1 MSKTIIVSNRLPV
14 KITDEN
20 GQLIISA
27 SEGGLATGL
36 GSIYQQ
42 GENIWIGWPGL
53 EIADPAQ
60 QKEVTD
66 KLRDIKLIP
75 VFLNQEEI
83 LEYYEGFSNGILW
96 PIFHYYASTYT
107 NYQQSNWDFYKL
119 VNQKFRDTVLSI
131 AEYGDTIWVHDYQL
145 LLLPGMLRKERPEL
159 TIGFFL
165 HIPFPSYEM
174 FRLIPWRA
182 ELLEGMI
189 GADLVGFHTYDD
201 VQHFLSAVG
210 RFLPYNSSSNIISVK
225 DRPVVAEAFP
235 MGIDDQKYASLPEKP
250 EVQLEIANLLDS
262 FKDIKIILSVDRL
275 DYSKGILQRLQA
287 FEYLLQHYPQ
297 YVEKIVLYMIVVPSR
312 DNVPQYKELR
322 DAIDKRVG
330 NINSLYRTLNWSPI
344 LYFYRSFPI
353 ETLSALYHIA
363 HVGLVTP
370 MRDGMNL
377 VSKEYVASRT
387 QNNGVLILSEM
398 AGASKELIDA
408 LIVNPNNIDNI
419 TECIVRALEMPEN
432 EQKIRM
438 ELMREVVSRFN
449 VFHWVKIYMEKLAEV
464 KELQKS
470 MQSRHLDQKLSSVI
484 RESYRKAKKRIL
496 FLDYDGTLVGFK
508 NDIYKANPDPELY
521 QLIKSLS
528 ADEANDI
535 VLISGRDYHNLEEW
549 FGHSGIHLISEHGAW
564 QKAKNGDWE
573 SIRGLDDLWKADI
586 MPILKT
592 YVDRTPGAFIE
603 EKSYSL
609 VWHYRKAQR
618 GLGELRSNE
627 LINNLMYV
635 IKDRG
640 LQLLPGNK
648 VIEIKN
654 IEVNKGKA
662 ALSLLYAQKYDFILA
677 VGDDHTDEDIFKAIP
692 ETAFT
697 IKVGSTISAARF
709 YLRNPEEVRAF
720 LKKLSTD
727 SY

>member
-521 QLIKSLS
+521 QLI
-528 ADEANDI
+528 
-535 VLISGRDYHNLEEW
+535 
-549 FGHSGIHLISEHGAW
+549 
-564 QKAKNGDWE
+564 E
-573 SIRGLDDLWKADI
+573 S
-586 MPILKT
+586 
-592 YVDRTPGAFIE
+592 
-603 EKSYSL
+603 
-609 VWHYRKAQR
+609 
-618 GLGELRSNE
+618 
-627 LINNLMYV
+627 
-635 IKDRG
+635 
-640 LQLLPGNK
+640 
-648 VIEIKN
+648 
-654 IEVNKGKA
+654 
-662 ALSLLYAQKYDFILA
+662 
-677 VGDDHTDEDIFKAIP
+677 
-692 ETAFT
+692 
-697 IKVGSTISAARF
+697 
-709 YLRNPEEVRAF
+709 
-720 LKKLSTD
+720 
-727 SY
+727 

>member
-131 AEYGDTIWVHDYQL
+131 AEFGDTIWVHDYQL

-312 DNVPQYKELR
+312 DTVPQYKELR

-521 QLIKSLS
+521 QLIESLS

-720 LKKLSTD
+720 LTKLSPD